1 MLRPVIFAGGSGSRL
16 WPLSRVSEPKQ
27 FLPLLGDQSQFEA
40 TLRLLKTIP
49 SQRPIVVTNENYL
62 DVVLEQI
69 ERTRCDYETIFLE
82 PIGKNTAPA
91 LASAALYQRKLGEEY
106 PFLALPADHV
116 IQDQEAFRCALEL
129 GLGIVEKQKLVTFG
143 VKPTRPE
150 TGYGYIEAS
159 NPSYPSEIISFKEK
173 PSLELATEYVTTPSF
188 LWNSGIFLFKASQ
201 FLEELRLYE
210 PELFSFCA
218 KAVENGTSIGR
229 TFRPESTNWQNVK
242 ELSIDTGVMERT
254 KNGWVVPISVG
265 WSDVGAWSEV
275 LELSPKDEDSN
286 VLFGDALAIH
296 SSNCYVR
303 TDSRLVVALG
313 VEGLVVVDTEDALL
327 VTKSEFSQQ
336 VRTVTNLLK
345 QRSDET
351 IEHGTTVRR
360 PWGSYK
366 TIEKGAGFLTKL
378 IKVNPGQKLSVQYHH
393 HRSEHW
399 IVVAGTASVTKGEN
413 SFVLQKN
420 QSISIEPLEI
430 HSLGNNGHEDLLL
443 IEVQIGS
450 ETSEDDIVRI
460 EDRYGR
466 ADNHDSGKP
475 QA

>member
-1 MLRPVIFAGGSGSRL
+1 M
-16 WPLSRVSEPKQ
+16 
-27 FLPLLGDQSQFEA
+27 
-40 TLRLLKTIP
+40 
-49 SQRPIVVTNENYL
+49 
-62 DVVLEQI
+62 
-69 ERTRCDYETIFLE
+69 
-82 PIGKNTAPA
+82 
-91 LASAALYQRKLGEEY
+91 
-106 PFLALPADHV
+106 
-116 IQDQEAFRCALEL
+116 
-129 GLGIVEKQKLVTFG
+129 
-143 VKPTRPE
+143 
-150 TGYGYIEAS
+150 
-159 NPSYPSEIISFKEK
+159 
-173 PSLELATEYVTTPSF
+173 
-188 LWNSGIFLFKASQ
+188 
-201 FLEELRLYE
+201 
-210 PELFSFCA
+210 
-218 KAVENGTSIGR
+218 
-229 TFRPESTNWQNVK
+229 
-242 ELSIDTGVMERT
+242 
-254 KNGWVVPISVG
+254 
-265 WSDVGAWSEV
+265 
-275 LELSPKDEDSN
+275 
-286 VLFGDALAIH
+286 
-296 SSNCYVR
+296 R